1 MPTAITRDQFLAA
14 LREGRARWEAALA
27 AIPAARMEEP
37 GVSSDGRWS
46 PKDVIGHVL
55 WHEREMIGV
64 VQARALVGSELWQRP
79 LAERNQLIYA
89 SYQEQSLADV
99 LAGAAAAWRTLLPL
113 LEGLSEAELNDPA
126 RFAEMPPEWVPWDLI
141 AGNTYR
147 HYAEHAEQIERWLAR
162 PAGGA

>member
-1 MPTAITRDQFLAA
+1 MQTMITRDQFLAA

-27 AIPAARMEEP
+27 AIPAARLEEP
-37 GVSSDGRWS
+37 GVSSNGRWS

-64 VQARALVGSELWQRP
+64 VQARALVGSELWLLP
-79 LAERNQLIYA
+79 LAERNQRIDA
-89 SYQEQSLADV
+89 SYREHSLAEV
-99 LAGAAAAWRTLLPL
+99 LAEAAAAWRTLLPL

-162 PAGGA
+162 AAGGA